1 MKKIKIKGFT
11 LIECIIALGFVAI
24 LALIL
29 LPSLNNINRINQKS
43 EDKIRMIYA
52 LEEAIEKN
60 KNQDL
65 GEYSYNINGFGVEV
79 SVEEYSPGLKKITAS
94 CDGFDLELVR

>member
-1 MKKIKIKGFT
+1 MKKIKTKGFT

-79 SVEEYSPGLKKITAS
+79 SVEEYSPGLKKISAS
-94 CDGFDLELVR
+94 CDGFGLELVR

>member
-1 MKKIKIKGFT
+1 MKKIKTRGFT

-29 LPSLNNINRINQKS
+29 LPSLNNINKINQES

-65 GEYSYNINGFGVEV
+65 GEYSYNINGYEVEV

-94 CDGFDLELVR
+94 CDGFGLELVR

>member
-1 MKKIKIKGFT
+1 MKRIKTRGFT

-24 LALIL
+24 ITLTL
-29 LPSLNNINRINQKS
+29 LPSLNNVNRINQES
-43 EDKIRMIYA
+43 QDKTRMIYA
-52 LEEAIEKN
+52 LEEAIERN

-79 SVEEYSPGLKKITAS
+79 SVEEYSQGLRKISAN
-94 CDGFDLELVR
+94 CDGFGLELVR

>member
-1 MKKIKIKGFT
+1 MKKTKTKGFT

-24 LALIL
+24 LSLIL
-29 LPSLNNINRINQKS
+29 LPSLNNINRINQES
-43 EDKIRMIYA
+43 EDKIRMTYA

-79 SVEEYSPGLKKITAS
+79 SVEEYSPGLKKISAS
-94 CDGFDLELVR
+94 CDGFGLELVR

>member
-1 MKKIKIKGFT
+1 MKKTKTSGFT

-29 LPSLNNINRINQKS
+29 LPSLNNVNRINQKS
-43 EDKIRMIYA
+43 QDKIRIVYA
-52 LEEAIEKN
+52 LEEAIERN

-79 SVEEYSPGLKKITAS
+79 SVEEYSQGLRKISAN
-94 CDGFDLELVR
+94 CDGFGLELVR

>member
-1 MKKIKIKGFT
+1 MKKTKTRGFT

-29 LPSLNNINRINQKS
+29 LPSLNNVNRINQKS
-43 EDKIRMIYA
+43 QDKIRIIYA
-52 LEEAIEKN
+52 LEEAIERN

-79 SVEEYSPGLKKITAS
+79 SVEEYSKGLRKISAN
-94 CDGFDLELVR
+94 CDGFGLELVR

>member
-1 MKKIKIKGFT
+1 MKKIKTKGFT

-24 LALIL
+24 LSLIL

-43 EDKIRMIYA
+43 EDEIRMIYA

-79 SVEEYSPGLKKITAS
+79 SVEEYSKGLKRITAS
-94 CDGFDLELVR
+94 CEGFDLELVR

>member
-1 MKKIKIKGFT
+1 M
-11 LIECIIALGFVAI
+11 AI

-43 EDKIRMIYA
+43 EDKIRKIYA

-65 GEYSYNINGFGVEV
+65 GEYSYNINGYEVEV

-94 CDGFDLELVR
+94 CDGFGLELVR

>member
-1 MKKIKIKGFT
+1 MKRIKTRGFT

-24 LALIL
+24 ITLTL
-29 LPSLNNINRINQKS
+29 LPSLNNINRINQKLQ
-43 EDKIRMIYA
+43 DKTRIIYA

-65 GEYSYNINGFGVEV
+65 GEYSYNINGYEIEV
-79 SVEEYSPGLKKITAS
+79 SVEEYSPRLRNISAS
-94 CDGFDLELVR
+94 CDGLSLELVR

>member
-1 MKKIKIKGFT
+1 MKKIKTKGFT

-24 LALIL
+24 LSLIL
-29 LPSLNNINRINQKS
+29 LPSLNNINRINQES

-79 SVEEYSPGLKKITAS
+79 SVEEYSKGLKKITAS
-94 CDGFDLELVR
+94 CDGIGLELVR

>member
-1 MKKIKIKGFT
+1 MKKIKTRGFT

-43 EDKIRMIYA
+43 QDKTRIIYA

-60 KNQDL
+60 KHQDL
-65 GEYSYNINGFGVEV
+65 GEYSYNINGYEVEV

-94 CDGFDLELVR
+94 CDGFGLELVR

>member
-1 MKKIKIKGFT
+1 MGFT

-29 LPSLNNINRINQKS
+29 LPSLNNVNRINQKS
-43 EDKIRMIYA
+43 QDKIRIIYA
-52 LEEAIEKN
+52 LEEAIERN

-79 SVEEYSPGLKKITAS
+79 SVEEYSQGLRKISAN
-94 CDGFDLELVR
+94 CEGFGLELVR

>member
-1 MKKIKIKGFT
+1 MKKIKTKGFT

-24 LALIL
+24 ITLTL

-43 EDKIRMIYA
+43 QDKTRIIYA
-52 LEEAIEKN
+52 LEEAIERN

-79 SVEEYSPGLKKITAS
+79 SVEEYSPGLRKISAS
-94 CDGFDLELVR
+94 YDGLGLELVR

>member
-1 MKKIKIKGFT
+1 MKRIKTRGFT

-24 LALIL
+24 ITLTL
-29 LPSLNNINRINQKS
+29 LPSLNNVSRINQKS
-43 EDKIRMIYA
+43 QDKTRIIYA

-65 GEYSYNINGFGVEV
+65 GEYSYSINGYEVEV
-79 SVEEYSPGLKKITAS
+79 SVEEYSQGLRKIYAN
-94 CDGFDLELVR
+94 CDGLGLELVR

>member
-1 MKKIKIKGFT
+1 MKRIKTRGFT

-29 LPSLNNINRINQKS
+29 LPSLNNINRINQES
-43 EDKIRMIYA
+43 EDKIKMIYA

-79 SVEEYSPGLKKITAS
+79 RVEEYSPGLRKISAS
-94 CDGFDLELVR
+94 CDGFVLELVR

>member
-1 MKKIKIKGFT
+1 MKKIKTKGFT
-11 LIECIIALGFVAI
+11 LIECIIALGFMAI
-24 LALIL
+24 LTLIL
-29 LPSLNNINRINQKS
+29 LPSLNNISRVNQES
-43 EDKIRMIYA
+43 QDKIRMIYA

-79 SVEEYSPGLKKITAS
+79 SVEEYSPGLKKISAS
-94 CDGFDLELVR
+94 CDGFGLELVR

>member
-1 MKKIKIKGFT
+1 MKRIKTNGFT
-11 LIECIIALGFVAI
+11 LIQCIVALGFVAI
-24 LALIL
+24 ITLIL
-29 LPSLNNINRINQKS
+29 LPSLNKISRINQKS
-43 EDKIRMIYA
+43 EDKIRMNYA

-79 SVEEYSPGLKKITAS
+79 RVEEYSPGLRKITAS
-94 CDGFDLELVR
+94 CDGFVLELVR

>member
-1 MKKIKIKGFT
+1 MKKTKTRGFT
-11 LIECIIALGFVAI
+11 LIECIIALGFMAI

-29 LPSLNNINRINQKS
+29 IPSLNNINRINQES

-79 SVEEYSPGLKKITAS
+79 SVEEYSQGLRKITAS
-94 CDGFDLELVR
+94 CDGFSLELVR

>member
-1 MKKIKIKGFT
+1 MKKIKTKGFT

-24 LALIL
+24 LSLIL
-29 LPSLNNINRINQKS
+29 LPSLNNINRINQES
-43 EDKIRMIYA
+43 EDKIRMTYA

-94 CDGFDLELVR
+94 CDGFGLELVR

>member
-1 MKKIKIKGFT
+1 MKKTKTMGFT

-29 LPSLNNINRINQKS
+29 LPSLNNVNRINQKS
-43 EDKIRMIYA
+43 QDKIRIIYA
-52 LEEAIEKN
+52 LEEAIERN

-79 SVEEYSPGLKKITAS
+79 SVEEYSQGLRKISAN
-94 CDGFDLELVR
+94 CEGFGLELVR

>member
-1 MKKIKIKGFT
+1 MKRIKTRGFT

-24 LALIL
+24 ITLTL
-29 LPSLNNINRINQKS
+29 LPSLNNVSRINQKS
-43 EDKIRMIYA
+43 QDKTRIIYA

-79 SVEEYSPGLKKITAS
+79 SVEEYSPRLRKITAS
-94 CDGFDLELVR
+94 CDGFGLELVR

>member
-1 MKKIKIKGFT
+1 MKKIKTRGFT

-43 EDKIRMIYA
+43 QDKTRIIYA

-65 GEYSYNINGFGVEV
+65 GEYSYNINGYEVEV

-94 CDGFDLELVR
+94 CDGFGLELVR

>member
-1 MKKIKIKGFT
+1 MKKTKTRGFT

-24 LALIL
+24 ISLIL

-43 EDKIRMIYA
+43 EDKIRMTYA

-65 GEYSYNINGFGVEV
+65 GEYSYDINGFGVEV
-79 SVEEYSPGLKKITAS
+79 RVEEYCPGLRKISAS
-94 CDGFDLELVR
+94 CDGFGLELVR

>member
-1 MKKIKIKGFT
+1 MKRIKTNGFT
-11 LIECIIALGFVAI
+11 LIECIVALGFVAI
-24 LALIL
+24 ITLIL
-29 LPSLNNINRINQKS
+29 LPSLNKISRINQKS
-43 EDKIRMIYA
+43 EDEIRMNYA

-79 SVEEYSPGLKKITAS
+79 RVEEYSPGLRKISAS
-94 CDGFDLELVR
+94 CDGFVLELVR

>member
-1 MKKIKIKGFT
+1 MKKIKTKGFT
-11 LIECIIALGFVAI
+11 LIECIIALGFMAI
-24 LALIL
+24 LSLIL

-79 SVEEYSPGLKKITAS
+79 SIEEYSPGLKKITAS
-94 CDGFDLELVR
+94 CEGFGLELVR